1 MTAPAPASAPGTTAG
16 PALLAGAR
24 IARTTA
30 HRAAADVERLNRL
43 TGELARSVTDAGF
56 ARHFVPRRWG
66 GTAGT
71 FTELVEAVAVLGEAC
86 ASTAWCAAL
95 YAAHGRLAAYLPDAG
110 RRELWGNGP
119 DVRLAAAV
127 VPPSGEALA
136 APGGW
141 RLTGRWGFASGS
153 DHADWLLL
161 ASWTGTG
168 TVREQRIFV
177 VPSAACE
184 VLDTWRNVGLK
195 GTGSNTVA
203 VADVFVPGHRTFTL
217 GALARTEQGAARCH
231 AVPYRMVAPLQFAAP
246 VLGAAQG
253 ALDAWVR
260 TVAAKTRADG
270 GLVRDAVP
278 AQQTLTRAAAEI
290 EAARSL
296 LLRSAGRAD
305 SGEISPLTVAENGRD
320 AAMAADLCVTAVGRL
335 MRRAGARSQEEGDPV
350 QQRWRDVTAAAGHPM
365 LDLDAM
371 SSGYAQ
377 AVFAAVEP
385 DHRA

>member
-1 MTAPAPASAPGTTAG
+1 MTVSAPVSAAPAEPS
-16 PALLAGAR
+16 LLAGAR
-24 IARTTA
+24 VARTTA
-30 HRAAADVERLNRL
+30 HRAARDAERLNRL
-43 TGELARSVTDAGF
+43 TDELARAVTEAGF
-56 ARHFVPRRWG
+56 ARHFVPHRWG

-71 FTELVEAVAVLGEAC
+71 FTQLVEAAALLGEAC

-95 YAAHGRLAAYLPDAG
+95 YAAHGRLAAYLPVAG
-110 RRELWGNGP
+110 QRELWGDGP

-127 VPPSGEALA
+127 VPPSGEAVA
-136 APGGW
+136 TAGGW

-168 TVREQRIFV
+168 TAREQRVFV

-195 GTGSNTVA
+195 GTGSNTVV
-203 VADVFVPGHRTFTL
+203 VADVLVPEHRTFTL
-217 GALARTEQGAARCH
+217 GALARAERGAARCH

-260 TVAAKTRADG
+260 RVATRTGIDG
-270 GLVRDAVP
+270 SLVRDAVP
-278 AQQTLTRAAAEI
+278 TQQTLTRAAGEI
-290 EAARSL
+290 EAARL
-296 LLRSAGRAD
+296 LLRQAAGRAD
-305 SGEISPLTVAENGRD
+305 RGGTGAREVGANGRD
-320 AAMAADLCVTAVGRL
+320 CAMAADLCLTAVGRL
-335 MRRAGARSQEEGDPV
+335 MRGAGVRSQHEGDPV

-365 LDLDAM
+365 LDLDAAAA
-371 SSGYAQ
+371 GYAR
-377 AVFAAVEP
+377 AVLP
-385 DHRA
+385 GTDS